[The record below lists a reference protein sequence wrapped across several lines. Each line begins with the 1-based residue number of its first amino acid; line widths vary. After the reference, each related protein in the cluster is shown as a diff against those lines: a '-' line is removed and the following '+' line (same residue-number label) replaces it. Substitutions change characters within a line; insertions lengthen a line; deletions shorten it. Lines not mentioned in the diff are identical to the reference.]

1 MSGTT
6 GPSWR
11 ALHLDG
17 VGAVEVRRPTL
28 RDIAGASD
36 KDPAWWHGCVRID
49 GQPLTRD
56 QCLDLEADIANALAQ
71 EVAKPRSHPSQAPS
85 DGCGA

>member
-1 MSGTT
+1 MHAM

-11 ALHLDG
+11 TVHLDG

-28 RDIAGASD
+28 RDITGAQAND
-36 KDPAWWHGCVRID
+36 VAWWHGCVRID
-49 GQPLTRD
+49 GKELTRD
-56 QCLDLEADIANALAQ
+56 ECLDLDSEIANQLAQ

-85 DGCGA
+85 GACGG